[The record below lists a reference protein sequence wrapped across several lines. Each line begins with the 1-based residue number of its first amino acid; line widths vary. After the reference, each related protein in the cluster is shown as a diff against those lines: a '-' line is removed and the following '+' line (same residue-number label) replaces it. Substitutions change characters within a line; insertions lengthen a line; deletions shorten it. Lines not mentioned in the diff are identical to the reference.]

1 MTLTLSLREINEAK
15 WVPWPRCRQ
24 QPFLDLF
31 LPLSLNF
38 SLFPT
43 SSTGSWLLASCL
55 SSPPNAS
62 SLFFDLRETH
72 VVKRDS
78 LRSTALAA
86 TDASDEKRA
95 GTLTYRF
102 HFSVFRQSVSLLRHP
117 SIFDRACLFHIAR
130 HFRFFQLIPN
140 GGGGKGERLSVSRD
154 EFFARRLINC
164 EYLNNSKV
172 EYRRIAWR
180 SEDCVPESRAQ
191 GKGA

>member
-43 SSTGSWLLASCL
+43 SSPGSWLLASRL

-78 LRSTALAA
+78 LRSTTALAA

-102 HFSVFRQSVSLLRHP
+102 HFSVFRRSVSLVRHP
-117 SIFDRACLFHIAR
+117 SVFDSRTFVPDCF
-130 HFRFFQLIPN
+130 FRFFQPIRN
-140 GGGGKGERLSVSRD
+140 SGLSVSRD
-154 EFFARRLINC
+154 EFSARRLINC
-164 EYLNNSKV
+164 ELV
-172 EYRRIAWR
+172 HRL
-180 SEDCVPESRAQ
+180 ESRIRKNRMEKRALCS
-191 GKGA
+191 